1 MLHVMSDKNP
11 PRQRTAK
18 PTKEQLELYTVEAAM
33 DEEETARFLR
43 SSLRWKDWVLYD
55 YLRYWYAAGAL
66 LLDGLLLLTMSDG
79 LSPIDGL
86 DGLAIAVTSLGL
98 VLLEAFVYIMIWPRG
113 LFTDGIS
120 VRRTFKRWLR
130 RLRG

>member
-1 MLHVMSDKNP
+1 
-11 PRQRTAK
+11 
-18 PTKEQLELYTVEAAM
+18 M

-79 LSPIDGL
+79 LTPIDAL
-86 DGLAIAVTSLGL
+86 DTLAILVTCLGL
-98 VLLEAFVYIMIWPRG
+98 VLLEAFVYVLIWPRG

-120 VRRTFKRWLR
+120 VRRSVKRWMR

>member
-1 MLHVMSDKNP
+1 MHVMSDEDR
-11 PRQRTAK
+11 PRKKTEK
-18 PTKEQLELYTVEAAM
+18 PTKEQLELYTVEAGM

-43 SSLRWKDWVLYD
+43 SSLRWKDWVVYD

-66 LLDGLLLLTMSDG
+66 LLDGLLLLTMADG

-86 DGLAIAVTSLGL
+86 DGLAIAVTCLGL
-98 VLLEAFVYIMIWPRG
+98 VLLEAFVYLLIWPRG

-120 VRRTFKRWLR
+120 VRRMFKRWLR